1 MTFLSIEEFKGL
13 KTNFLVADNVKFK
26 RQIVPGEVLTNH
38 AELTYFKRGI
48 AKGNV
53 TAIVDSQQ
61 ACSAEFTVALPKV
74 LEQYKPK

>member
-1 MTFLSIEEFKGL
+1 MCTRSERKRI
-13 KTNFLVADNVKFK
+13 KFK
-26 RQIVPGEVLTNH
+26 RKIIPGEVLTNH

-53 TAIVDSQQ
+53 IAVVESDQ

-74 LEQYKPK
+74 LEQFKPK